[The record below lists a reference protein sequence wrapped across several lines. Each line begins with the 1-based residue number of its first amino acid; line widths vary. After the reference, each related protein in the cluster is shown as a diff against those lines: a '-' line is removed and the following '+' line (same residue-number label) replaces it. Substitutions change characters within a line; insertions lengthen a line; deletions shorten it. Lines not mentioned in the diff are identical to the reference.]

1 MKTDFWRDRSVFV
14 TGHTGFK
21 GGWLALV
28 LEQLGAKVHGY
39 ALPPTSSPNLYE
51 VCGVDDHLENSTFG
65 DIRDL
70 NQLLRAID
78 AAEPSIIFHLA
89 AQPLVIDSYADPV
102 ETYSTNVIGT
112 VNILEAS
119 RRSSTVKAIVNV
131 TTDKVYE
138 NHEWLWPYREND
150 RLGGHDPYSNSKACA
165 ELVSM
170 AYRDSFL
177 SSQGIRL
184 ATARAGNVI
193 GGGDWANNRL
203 VPDIFQSLSVGQPVK
218 VRNPLAT
225 RPWQHVLEPIA
236 GYLQLAEKLT
246 LNDPKYSD
254 AWNFGPKQEDVRTV
268 AWVLDKFKALNPTM
282 SWNIEKTEAHH
293 EALSLQLDIS
303 KSLNA
308 LGWAPKWD
316 LGVGIEKTH
325 IWYEAYAKAGNMKA
339 ITLKQ
344 IDEYLNA

>member
-1 MKTDFWRDRSVFV
+1 MKPDFWRNRSVFI

-21 GGWLALV
+21 GGWLSLV

-39 ALPPTSSPNLYE
+39 ALPSTSSPNLFD
-51 VCGVDDHLENSTFG
+51 VCGVADHLVSSTFG

-70 NQLLRAID
+70 NHIQKAVN

-89 AQPLVIDSYADPV
+89 AQALVIESYSDPV
-102 ETYSTNVIGT
+102 ETYSTNVMGT
-112 VNILEAS
+112 VNILEAARLS
-119 RRSSTVKAIVNV
+119 PTVEAIVNV

-138 NHEWLWPYREND
+138 NHEWIWPYREDD

-170 AYRDSFL
+170 AYRNSFL
-177 SSQGIRL
+177 SSQGIQL

-203 VPDIFQSLSVGQPVK
+203 VPDIFRALSIGQPIQI
-218 VRNPLAT
+218 RNPSAT
-225 RPWQHVLEPIA
+225 RPWQHVLEPIS
-236 GYLQLAEKLT
+236 GYLELAEKLT
-246 LNDPKYSD
+246 LNDTRYSE

-268 AWVLDKFKALNPTM
+268 AWILDKFKSLNPNL
-282 SWNIEKTEAHH
+282 SWNIEKTEAPH

-303 KSLNA
+303 KSLKA
-308 LGWAPKWD
+308 LDWTPKWD
-316 LGVGIEKTH
+316 LGVGIEKTY
-325 IWYEAYAKAGNMKA
+325 IWYEEYERAGNIKA
-339 ITLKQ
+339 TTLKQ
-344 IDEYLNA
+344 IDEYLNG